1 MKPTPADAAT
11 AFLRARRELAT
22 AFAPQAPMRR
32 HALPLPG
39 GELQHWQAGDG
50 PTVLLVH
57 GWEGSPADMTAF
69 VEPLI
74 AAGHRV
80 VLAELPGHGHSS
92 FEWTSVPHSAE
103 AIFHLGTSLGPLKGV
118 IAHSV
123 GGAVVTRAMEI
134 GLAAERA
141 VLIASPA
148 RYRDYARGFAA
159 MLGLDREGSEQ
170 MLQHLAQRWGVD
182 VARLSTPASAAR
194 LSQPALV
201 IHSADDA
208 VVPIGDAES
217 IVAAWL
223 GAALMR
229 CDGLGHRRLLAD
241 PGVVAAAVGF
251 VSAPA
256 LAALA

>member
-1 MKPTPADAAT
+1 MK
-11 AFLRARRELAT
+11 
-22 AFAPQAPMRR
+22 R

-39 GELQHWQAGDG
+39 GELNHWQAGEG
-50 PTVLLVH
+50 PAVLLVH
-57 GWEGSPADMTAF
+57 GWEGSPADMAPF

-74 AAGHRV
+74 AAGHHV

-103 AIFHLGTSLGPLKGV
+103 AIFHLGTALGPLKGL

-134 GLAAERA
+134 GLTAERA

-148 RYRDYARGFAA
+148 RYRDYARAFAA
-159 MLGLDREGSEQ
+159 MLGLDREGSTQ
-170 MLQHLAQRWGVD
+170 MLQQLAQRWGVD

-201 IHSADDA
+201 IHSADDP
-208 VVPIGDAES
+208 VVPIADAES
-217 IVAAWL
+217 IIAAWA
-223 GAALMR
+223 GAELMR
-229 CDGLGHRRLLAD
+229 CQGLGHRRILGD
-241 PGVVAAAVGF
+241 PAAVEAAVAF
-251 VSAPA
+251 VTTPA
-256 LAALA
+256 LVAVA